1 MKTRTISMLGAALVL
16 TGATGMIV
24 KSASADEQTGPVLY
38 QQEYGVSHAA
48 AVQLARIERLGE
60 RGLWA
65 DASGPWVRAYRL
77 FPAYSHDWTT
87 LLIFA
92 SDQTLTFWSEDAGPS
107 PAQKAELERLALDM
121 LADPAPTDEQL
132 WSAITLAGKL
142 GIASRADIAMMI
154 ESHAKD
160 DATRDWVRRVA
171 GWGR

>member
-1 MKTRTISMLGAALVL
+1 MKTRTISMIGSALVL
-16 TGATGMIV
+16 AGATGLFM
-24 KSASADEQTGPVLY
+24 KSASADEQAGPVLY
-38 QQEYGVSHAA
+38 QQEYGVSREA

-65 DASGPWVRAYRL
+65 DASGPWIRAYRL

-87 LLIFA
+87 ILVFA
-92 SDQTLTFWSEDAGPS
+92 ADQTLTFWSEGSGPS
-107 PAQKAELERLALDM
+107 IAQKAELERLVLDM
-121 LADPAPTDEQL
+121 LGDPTPTDEQL

-142 GIASRADIAMMI
+142 GIASRSDIALMI